1 MAACAGDVTLG
12 RLGLA
17 GLIFVVA
24 PAEAWA
30 SAYEPMPAA
39 ASFAYSISHAVTPLP
54 DAVIERTIDRNG
66 VPFDYD
72 DGDSFEHPPDKPHDP
87 RLGPPRGLSRSGVCA
102 TIASVAQTYR
112 LPVPFFANLIW
123 QESSFNPR
131 DISRAGALGIAQFM
145 PKTAVS
151 YGLINPFEPIHAL
164 NVAARFLR
172 ELHGQFGNLGL
183 AAAAYNAGP
192 GRVSN
197 WLAKRGALP
206 GETRNYVIR
215 ITGRVADRWTA
226 AKAAID
232 PEMSLMPAKAPCAEV
247 TAAVEQQAKVVR
259 VGKLM
264 SELVAA
270 TAPPEPL
277 VAAKP
282 TIVRFADAR
291 SQRGRNTGRN
301 ERVERN
307 SGKTKL
313 AEKTLSRRAHV
324 RSGDPEPPE
333 RGNAKHAKADQKN
346 LATLKVKSLPG
357 TPRRGVGKRTKIASS

>member
-1 MAACAGDVTLG
+1 MAACAGHVTLG

-17 GLIFVVA
+17 GLIFVIVPAA
-24 PAEAWA
+24 PRA
-30 SAYEPMPAA
+30 SAYEPAPAA

-54 DAVIERTIDRNG
+54 DAVIERTIDRDG

-72 DGDSFEHPPDKPHDP
+72 DGDSFEHPPEKPHDP

-102 TIASVAQTYR
+102 TIAAGAHTYR
-112 LPVPFFANLIW
+112 VPVPFFANLIW

-131 DISRAGALGIAQFM
+131 DVSRAGAQGIAQFM
-145 PKTAVS
+145 PKTAIY

-172 ELHGQFGNLGL
+172 ELHGRFGNLGL

-226 AKAAID
+226 AAAGID
-232 PEMSLMPAKAPCAEV
+232 PDMTLMPAKAPCAEV
-247 TAAVEQQAKVVR
+247 AAAVERQAKVVR

-270 TAPPEPL
+270 TAPPEPM

-291 SQRGRNTGRN
+291 SQRGRNSVRDQK
-301 ERVERN
+301 VERS
-307 SGKTKL
+307 SGKAKL
-313 AEKTLSRRAHV
+313 AEKTSSRRAHIKLAE
-324 RSGDPEPPE
+324 PEPSA
-333 RGNAKHAKADQKN
+333 RGPTKHAKADQKN
-346 LATLKVKSLPG
+346 LAALKAKALPSA
-357 TPRRGVGKRTKIASS
+357 PRRGVGKRTKVASS